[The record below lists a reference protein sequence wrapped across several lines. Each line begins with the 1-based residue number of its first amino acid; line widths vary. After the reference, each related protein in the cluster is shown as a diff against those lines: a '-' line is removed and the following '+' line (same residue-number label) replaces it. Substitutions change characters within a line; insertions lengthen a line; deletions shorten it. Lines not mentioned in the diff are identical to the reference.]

1 MKILIADDEPE
12 IRSEIIE
19 CLKEEGHACI
29 EAATGVEA
37 VDLAFAEKPDLILLD
52 VNMPGLD
59 GRQACERIK
68 AETSLSFT
76 PVIMITALSDTSHIV
91 AGLAAGADDYLTKP
105 VNPDELIAR
114 VNSMLRIKTL
124 HDKVRT
130 QGKKLKLQSKKLL
143 EWNQKLKERVQ
154 SQVVKLEKIGK
165 FERFLA
171 PQLAEVIGKTGGE
184 EMFKSHRQNV
194 TVVFCDIRGFTKFS
208 VESDPE
214 EVMEVLREFHTVME
228 RNIHKF
234 QGTLASFAGD
244 GLMVFFNDPFPQPE
258 HPSIAVRMALSMRSE
273 VRVLLDIWSNR
284 GIELGFGVGIATG
297 YATLGLVGFK
307 KRVDYTAI
315 GTVTNLSA
323 RLCDRARNGEI
334 LVESRIKMK
343 LDDSFK
349 VSPGEMAEFKGFPK
363 SIQIYN
369 VLNYDVLAQTPPPP
383 NPE

>member
-1 MKILIADDEPE
+1 MKILIADDEAE
-12 IRSEIIE
+12 IRAEILE
-19 CLKEEGHACI
+19 CLAEEGHDCI
-29 EAATGVEA
+29 EAGSGVEA
-37 VDLAFAEKPDLILLD
+37 VSLAFSEKPDLILLD
-52 VNMPGLD
+52 VNMPGLS
-59 GRQACERIK
+59 GIQACERIK

-91 AGLAAGADDYLTKP
+91 SGLAAGADDYLTKP
-105 VNPDELIAR
+105 VSPDELIAR

-124 HDKVRT
+124 HDQVLNQAK
-130 QGKKLKLQSKKLL
+130 QLKLQAKKLS
-143 EWNQKLKERVQ
+143 EWNRKLKTRVR
-154 SQVVKLEKIGK
+154 SQVEELERIGT

-194 TVVFCDIRGFTKFS
+194 TVIFCDIRGFTKFS

-214 EVMEVLREFHTVME
+214 EVMEVLREFHGAME
-228 RNIHKF
+228 RNIHKY

-258 HPSIAVRMALSMRSE
+258 HPSIGVRMALSMQTE
-273 VRVLLDIWSNR
+273 VRILIDLWSKR
-284 GIELGFGVGIATG
+284 GNELGFGVGIATG
-297 YATLGLVGFK
+297 FATMGLVGFQ
-307 KRVDYTAI
+307 KRVEYTAI
-315 GTVTNLSA
+315 GNVTNLAA

-334 LVESRIKMK
+334 LVESRVRMN
-343 LDDSFK
+343 LDNSFN
-349 VSPGEMAEFKGFPK
+349 VSPAEMAELKGFPK

-369 VLNYDVLAQTPPPP
+369 VLDQTPPSP